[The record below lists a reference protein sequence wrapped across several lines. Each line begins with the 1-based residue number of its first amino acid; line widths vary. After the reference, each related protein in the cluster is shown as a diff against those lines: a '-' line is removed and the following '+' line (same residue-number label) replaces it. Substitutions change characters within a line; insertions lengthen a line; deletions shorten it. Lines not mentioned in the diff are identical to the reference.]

1 MKEIVDIIM
10 TVAFVLFMVWIIK
23 GYHAQKYEERYG
35 ENGTELKKEDRSD
48 KENES
53 RSSEG

>member
-1 MKEIVDIIM
+1 MDIIM

-35 ENGTELKKEDRSD
+35 ENGTELKRDDNSGE
-48 KENES
+48 ENES
-53 RSSEG
+53 GASKS